1 MVFYKIAYSLLNDDG
16 VLWISKPNYNSAFNK
31 LHKINTAM
39 WNEPYHLT
47 YFSKTGLENII
58 KKLGFEILDYRISI
72 NYNGSMEI
80 ILKKVRI

>member
-1 MVFYKIAYSLLNDDG
+1 
-16 VLWISKPNYNSAFNK
+16 
-31 LHKINTAM
+31 M

-80 ILKKVRI
+80 ILKSKNLE